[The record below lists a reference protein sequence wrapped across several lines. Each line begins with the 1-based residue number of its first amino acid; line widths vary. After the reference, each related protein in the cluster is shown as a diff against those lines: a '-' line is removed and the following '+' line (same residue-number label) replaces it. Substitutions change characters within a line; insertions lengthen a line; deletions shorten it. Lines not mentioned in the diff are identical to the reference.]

1 MKIRVA
7 GVFVSVLLGIAGGSG
22 LAQAQT
28 PPKPP
33 AAAPALPSEL
43 AGSDAAKAGNQR
55 DNGEIAVLVRA
66 GEDTT
71 LSSQM
76 AGKIQRVHIGLGDS
90 VKAGAKL
97 LEFDCS
103 EQNAQQQAAEAEY
116 RGARETH
123 LSRLRLQAL
132 GAAGELD
139 VTLAAASAEKARGQL
154 ALRQSQTA
162 YCNVLAP
169 FSGRV
174 ARLRIKV
181 AESVPAGQ
189 PLIDLVNPASLRG
202 QLFVPAAWVSW
213 IKPNAAFEVKF
224 RESGRTYR
232 ARVSRLNARVEGV
245 SQQLEVEARFEGA
258 GAGLLPGMVGVAV
271 FSSRPAQ

>member
-1 MKIRVA
+1 MTNRIISA
-7 GVFVSVLLGIAGGSG
+7 VLAAILGTASG
-22 LAQAQT
+22 HGYAQA
-28 PPKPP
+28 PGKP
-33 AAAPALPSEL
+33 AATGLPS
-43 AGSDAAKAGNQR
+43 APPVPDIAKAGAPR
-55 DNGEIAVLVRA
+55 DDGEIPVLVRA

-76 AGKIQRVHIGLGDS
+76 AGKIRRVNIGLGDA

-103 EQNAQQQAAEAEY
+103 EQVAQQQAADAEY

-154 ALRQSQTA
+154 ALRESLTA
-162 YCNVLAP
+162 YCTVVAP
-169 FSGRV
+169 FSGRI
-174 ARLRIKV
+174 ARLRVKV
-181 AESVPAGQ
+181 AESVPVGH

-202 QLFVPAAWVSW
+202 QLFVPAAWVTW
-213 IKPNAAFEVKF
+213 IKPNTPFEVKF
-224 RESGRTYR
+224 RESGRSYP
-232 ARVSRLNARVEGV
+232 ARVSKLNSRVEGV
-245 SQQLEVEARFEGA
+245 SQQLEIEARFEGA
-258 GAGLLPGMVGVAV
+258 GAGLLPGMVGTAV
-271 FSSRPAQ
+271 FSSRPGQ